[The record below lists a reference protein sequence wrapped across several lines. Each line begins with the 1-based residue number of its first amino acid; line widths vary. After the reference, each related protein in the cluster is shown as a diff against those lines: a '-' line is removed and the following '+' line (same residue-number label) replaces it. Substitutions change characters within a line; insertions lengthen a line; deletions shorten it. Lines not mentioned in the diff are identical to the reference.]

1 MATEHQFIYW
11 HKGRG
16 LYELD
21 RESVANA
28 PKEFE
33 DLYLP
38 KVIIAGNQIKFGG
51 EVYGYISNQKPK
63 YRYRG
68 SEKFTKP
75 KAHTVFTV
83 AAQ

>member
-1 MATEHQFIYW
+1 MATEHQFTYW

-21 RESVANA
+21 QEGVENA
-28 PKEFE
+28 PEEFK

-38 KVIIAGNQIKFGG
+38 RIIIAGDQIKFGG
-51 EVYGYISNQKPK
+51 EVYGYVSKQHKFK
-63 YRYRG
+63 YVR
-68 SEKFTKP
+68 SEKLTKP

-83 AAQ
+83 AIR

>member
-11 HKGRG
+11 HRKGG
-16 LYELD
+16 VYELD
-21 RESVANA
+21 QESVANA

-38 KVIIAGNQIKFGG
+38 SVIIAGHQIKFGG
-51 EVYGYISNQKPK
+51 EVYGYVSNQKPK

>member
-1 MATEHQFIYW
+1 MATEHQFIYG

-21 RESVANA
+21 QESVANA
-28 PKEFE
+28 PEEFE

-38 KVIIAGNQIKFGG
+38 RVIIAGHQIKFGG
-51 EVYGYISNQKPK
+51 EVYGYVSNQHKFK
-63 YRYRG
+63 YVR
-68 SEKFTKP
+68 SEKLTKP

-83 AAQ
+83 AIR

>member
-21 RESVANA
+21 QESVANA
-28 PKEFE
+28 PEGFE
-33 DLYLP
+33 DLYLDP
-38 KVIIAGNQIKFGG
+38 YIIAGNQVAFGG
-51 EVYGYISNQKPK
+51 QVYGYISNKKDK
-63 YRYRG
+63 YRYVG

-75 KAHTVFTV
+75 KAHTVFTI

>member
-11 HKGRG
+11 HRKGG
-16 LYELD
+16 VYELD
-21 RESVANA
+21 QESVANA
-28 PKEFE
+28 PKEFG
-33 DLYLP
+33 DRYLP
-38 KVIIAGNQIKFGG
+38 RVIIAGHQIKFGG
-51 EVYGYISNQKPK
+51 EVYGDVSNQKPT

>member
-1 MATEHQFIYW
+1 MSTEHQFIYW

-21 RESVANA
+21 PESVANA
-28 PKEFE
+28 PEDFK

-38 KVIIAGNQIKFGG
+38 SVIIAGNQIKFGG
-51 EVYGYISNQKPK
+51 EVYGYVSKQHK
-63 YRYRG
+63 YKYAG
-68 SEKFTKP
+68 SEKFAKP

-83 AAQ
+83 AVR

>member
-11 HKGRG
+11 HRKGG
-16 LYELD
+16 VYELD
-21 RESVANA
+21 QESVANA
-28 PKEFE
+28 PEEFK

-38 KVIIAGNQIKFGG
+38 RIIIAGHQIKFGG
-51 EVYGYISNQKPK
+51 EVYGYVSNQKPK

>member
-51 EVYGYISNQKPK
+51 EVYGYVSKQHTYK
-63 YRYRG
+63 YAG

-75 KAHTVFTV
+75 KTHTVFTV
-83 AAQ
+83 AIR

>member
-1 MATEHQFIYW
+1 MAATHQYTYW

-16 LYELD
+16 LCELD
-21 RESVANA
+21 QESVANA
-28 PKEFE
+28 PEEFE

-38 KVIIAGNQIKFGG
+38 RIIIAGNQIKFGG
-51 EVYGYISNQKPK
+51 EVYGYVSNQHKFK
-63 YRYRG
+63 YAG

-83 AAQ
+83 AIR